1 MFSKVSSAHQGW
13 NDFINIAKYQYNL
26 KYLFSI
32 LIYFNWF
39 KPWYTTI
46 QKFEVKVTVKIFIM

>member
-1 MFSKVSSAHQGW
+1 MFSKVSSAHQGR
-13 NDFINIAKYQYNL
+13 NDLINIVKYQYNL

-32 LIYFNWF
+32 LIYFNRF